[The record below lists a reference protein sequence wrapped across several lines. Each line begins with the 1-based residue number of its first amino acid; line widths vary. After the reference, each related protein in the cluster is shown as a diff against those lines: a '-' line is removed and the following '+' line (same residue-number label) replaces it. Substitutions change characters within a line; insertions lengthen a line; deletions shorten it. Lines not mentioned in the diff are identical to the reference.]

1 MTAKK
6 QKQKD
11 RRRARKLAEQAWEA
25 LNNDNL
31 DLAVKIIRRAT
42 ATQPEN
48 PVLWNDQG
56 VILAHYSKYADAEAS
71 YRTALSLAPDFAEP
85 YANLAALRIGQ
96 GLVSEAISLQEQ
108 AVNLAPQ
115 NATYAQRLEG
125 YRSLAQERKA
135 IQQIEKV
142 PPCSQ
147 DAPPIRELG
156 ANWVKQLAMRNW
168 ETLDSRLTTEGC
180 ALLPQLLD
188 AETCAFLAKLFDNE
202 SLFAKTVVM
211 DRAKFGLGTY
221 RYFRAPLPA
230 MVDDLRRAIYPHV
243 ARIANAW
250 QLLLREPRRYPLSWE
265 ELREECHRAG
275 QTTPTP
281 ILLKYGPGGFNALHR
296 DIRGN
301 IFFPIQ
307 LAAVLSPRADVSAPS
322 VKGFVGGEFLFCD
335 VPERDKA
342 RRRAIAAGLGDA
354 VLFCTR
360 DRLVPFGGVYGLQ
373 PVKHGV
379 RPITTGT
386 RFVLGIPFHEYR

>member
-25 LNNDNL
+25 FNDDNL
-31 DLAVKIIRRAT
+31 DMAVKIIRRAT

-56 VILAHYSKYADAEAS
+56 VILAHYSKYEDAEAS
-71 YRTALSLAPDFAEP
+71 YRTALSLAPDFADP

-96 GLVSEAISLQEQ
+96 GFVREAISLQER

-115 NATYAQRLEG
+115 NAAYAQRLEG
-125 YRSLAQERKA
+125 YRSLVREQKA
-135 IQQIEKV
+135 NQPVEKV
-142 PPCSQ
+142 PPCPR
-147 DAPPIRELG
+147 DAPPIRELD
-156 ANWVKQLAMRNW
+156 ANWVEQLAMRDW
-168 ETLDSRLTTEGC
+168 ETVESRLTTEGC

-188 AETCAFLAKLFDNE
+188 AETCAFLAELFDKE

-211 DRAKFGLGTY
+211 DRANFGLGTY

-230 MVDDLRRAIYPHV
+230 IVDDLRRTLYPHV
-243 ARIANAW
+243 AGIANAW
-250 QLLLREPRRYPLSWE
+250 QLLLREPERYPLSWE
-265 ELREECHRAG
+265 EFREQCHRAG
-275 QTTPTP
+275 QSMPTP

-296 DIRGN
+296 DIRGSVY
-301 IFFPIQ
+301 FPIQ
-307 LAAVLSPRADVSAPS
+307 LAVVLSPRADANAPTS
-322 VKGFVGGEFLFCD
+322 EGFVGGEFLLCD
-335 VPERDKA
+335 VPERPKA

-354 VLFCTR
+354 LLFCTR
-360 DRLVPFGGVYGLQ
+360 DRLLPVGGVYGLQ

-379 RPITTGT
+379 RTITSGT
-386 RFVLGIPFHEYR
+386 RFVLGIPFHDYR

>member
-71 YRTALSLAPDFAEP
+71 YRTALSLAPDFADP
-85 YANLAALRIGQ
+85 YANLATLRIGQ
-96 GLVSEAISLQEQ
+96 SLVREAISLQEQ
-108 AVNLAPQ
+108 AVNLAPR

-125 YRSLAQERKA
+125 YRSLAQEQKA
-135 IQQIEKV
+135 IEQIERV
-142 PPCSQ
+142 PPCPQ
-147 DAPPIRELG
+147 DAPPIRELD
-156 ANWVKQLAMRNW
+156 ANWVKQLAMRDW

-211 DRAKFGLGTY
+211 DRANFGLGTY

-230 MVDDLRRAIYPHV
+230 MVDDLRRVIYPHV

-250 QLLLREPRRYPLSWE
+250 QVLLREPRRYPLSWE

-296 DIRGN
+296 DIRGS
-301 IFFPIQ
+301 IYFPIQ
-307 LAAVLSPRADVSAPS
+307 LAVVLSPRAEMSAPS
-322 VKGFVGGEFLFCD
+322 VEGFVGGEFLFCD

-360 DRLVPFGGVYGLQ
+360 DRLVPVGGVYGLQ

-386 RFVLGIPFHEYR
+386 RFVLGVPFHEYR